1 MTIQG
6 NKMKGADNEHENSAE
21 TLLQSGQAWNGQQI
35 EHYPAGKPEITV
47 MKMTIPAH
55 SELPWHTHPM
65 PNTAYILSGS
75 LIIEDKTGGET
86 KTFNAGEAFNESID
100 IAHRGFTTD
109 QPAELIIFYAGA
121 EGMDLSIPLPGEE
134 AEY

>member
-6 NKMKGADNEHENSAE
+6 NEMSADNEHENSAE
-21 TLLQSGQAWNGQQI
+21 TLLQSGQAWNVQHI

-75 LIIEDKTGGET
+75 LTIEDKASGET

-100 IAHRGFTTD
+100 IAHRGFTTN
-109 QPAELIIFYAGA
+109 QRAELIIFYAGV

>member
-21 TLLQSGQAWNGQQI
+21 TLLQSGEAWNGQHI
-35 EHYPAGKPEITV
+35 EHYPVGKPEITV

-65 PNTAYILSGS
+65 PNTTYVLSGS
-75 LIIEDKTGGET
+75 LTIEDKAGGET
-86 KTFNAGEAFNESID
+86 KSSLQAKLLMNPSTLP
-100 IAHRGFTTD
+100 IAASPPT
-109 QPAELIIFYAGA
+109 
-121 EGMDLSIPLPGEE
+121 SLPS
-134 AEY
+134 

>member
-1 MTIQG
+1 MSRS
-6 NKMKGADNEHENSAE
+6 DNNHHNTAE
-21 TLLQSGQAWNGQQI
+21 TLLQSGQAWNGQRL
-35 EHYPAGKPEITV
+35 ENYPTGQPEITV

-65 PNTAYILSGS
+65 PNSAYILSGS
-75 LIIEDKTGGET
+75 LTIEDKDNGES
-86 KTFNAGEAFNESID
+86 KTFRAGEAFNESID

-109 QPAELIIFYAGA
+109 ESAELIIFYAGVA
-121 EGMDLSIPLPGEE
+121 GMELSVPLPGEE

>member
-1 MTIQG
+1 MSRS
-6 NKMKGADNEHENSAE
+6 DNHHHNTAE
-21 TLLQSGQAWNGQQI
+21 TLLQSGHAWNGQRL
-35 EHYPAGKPEITV
+35 ENYPTGQPEITV

-65 PNTAYILSGS
+65 PNSAYILSGS
-75 LIIEDKTGGET
+75 LTIEDKDNGES
-86 KTFNAGEAFNESID
+86 KTFRAGEAFNESID

-109 QPAELIIFYAGA
+109 ESAELIIFYAGVA
-121 EGMDLSIPLPGEE
+121 GMELSVPLPGEE

>member
-6 NKMKGADNEHENSAE
+6 NEMSADNEHENSAE
-21 TLLQSGQAWNGQQI
+21 TLLQSGQAWNGQHI

-47 MKMTIPAH
+47 IKMTLPAH

-75 LIIEDKTGGET
+75 LTIEDKASGET

-109 QPAELIIFYAGA
+109 QRAELIIFYAGV
-121 EGMDLSIPLPGEE
+121 EGMELSIPLPGEE

>member
-6 NKMKGADNEHENSAE
+6 NEMSADNEHENSAE
-21 TLLQSGQAWNGQQI
+21 TLLQSGQAWNGQHI
-35 EHYPAGKPEITV
+35 EHYPAGKPKITV
-47 MKMTIPAH
+47 MKMTLPAH

-75 LIIEDKTGGET
+75 LTIEDKASGET

-109 QPAELIIFYAGA
+109 QRAELIIFYAGV
-121 EGMDLSIPLPGEE
+121 EGMELSIPLPGEE

>member
-1 MTIQG
+1 MS
-6 NKMKGADNEHENSAE
+6 ADNEHENSAE
-21 TLLQSGQAWNGQQI
+21 TLLQSGQAWNDQHI

-75 LIIEDKTGGET
+75 LTIEDKASGET

-109 QPAELIIFYAGA
+109 QRAELIIFYAGV
-121 EGMDLSIPLPGEE
+121 EGMELSIPLPGEK